1 MAKKIKDTD
10 YLALSAYL
18 RALENQLLTKNRME
32 RVLEAPT
39 DAEAEKLLQ
48 ECGYEHLDL
57 STPERMDAS
66 LLAARRAMMEDLAS
80 QLPDRRFLELLQL
93 KYDYHN
99 LKALLKARLAGV
111 DAQKILMD
119 LGRVSPET
127 LTAAL
132 ESGEP
137 DVLPPIL
144 AAAAAEGKEI
154 LDTTRDAQL
163 MDLALDRW
171 YYRDMAATADA
182 AHSGFLRGYVRIRID
197 AVNLRALVRTLRMGK
212 NADFLRQVLIEGGSI
227 PTEALAECSAQGGS
241 GLAELYASTPFAA
254 AAESGAEALKGGTLT
269 EFEKSCDD
277 AVCAYLSDA
286 KFIPFGEQPLIA
298 YLAAR
303 ESEYTNLR
311 ILLLGRSMGL
321 APEVIRS
328 RLRESCI

>member
-80 QLPDRRFLELLQL
+80 QLPDRRFLELFQL
-93 KYDYHN
+93 KYDYHH

-127 LTAAL
+127 LTEAL
-132 ESGEP
+132 ESGQP
-137 DVLPPIL
+137 DALPPIL

>member
-1 MAKKIKDTD
+1 
-10 YLALSAYL
+10 
-18 RALENQLLTKNRME
+18 
-32 RVLEAPT
+32 
-39 DAEAEKLLQ
+39 
-48 ECGYEHLDL
+48 
-57 STPERMDAS
+57 
-66 LLAARRAMMEDLAS
+66 
-80 QLPDRRFLELLQL
+80 
-93 KYDYHN
+93 
-99 LKALLKARLAGV
+99 
-111 DAQKILMD
+111 
-119 LGRVSPET
+119 
-127 LTAAL
+127 
-132 ESGEP
+132 
-137 DVLPPIL
+137 
-144 AAAAAEGKEI
+144 
-154 LDTTRDAQL
+154 

>member
-1 MAKKIKDTD
+1 MAKKIRDTD

-18 RALENQLLTKNRME
+18 RAMENQLLTKDRME
-32 RVLEAPT
+32 RILEAPT

-66 LLAARRAMMEDLAS
+66 LLSARRRLMEDLAS
-80 QLPDRRFLELLQL
+80 QLPDRRFMEIFRL

-111 DAQKILMD
+111 DAQRILMD
-119 LGRVSPET
+119 LGRVAPET

-132 ESGEP
+132 ESGEW
-137 DVLPPIL
+137 DDLPPIL
-144 AAAAAEGKEI
+144 ASAAAEGKEI

-163 MDLALDRW
+163 MDIALDRW
-171 YYRDMAATADA
+171 YYREMTATADA
-182 AHSGFLRGYVRIRID
+182 AHSDFLRGYVRMQID
-197 AVNLRALVRTLRMGK
+197 AVNLRALVRTIRMGK
-212 NADFLRQVLIEGGSI
+212 NADFLHQVLIDGGSI
-227 PTEALAECSAQGGS
+227 SMEALIACSAQKGS
-241 GLAELYASTPFAA
+241 GLAELYASTPLAA
-254 AAESGAEALKGGTLT
+254 AAESGAAALKGGALT
-269 EFEKSCDD
+269 EFEKRCDD
-277 AVCAYLSDA
+277 AVSGYLSDA
-286 KFIPFGEQPLIA
+286 KFIPFGEQPLVA

-303 ESEYTNLR
+303 ESEFTNLR

-328 RLRESCI
+328 RLRESCM

>member
-39 DAEAEKLLQ
+39 DAEVEKLLQ

-80 QLPDRRFLELLQL
+80 QLPDRRFLELFQL

-137 DVLPPIL
+137 DVLPPVL

-241 GLAELYASTPFAA
+241 GLAELYASTSFAA

>member
-80 QLPDRRFLELLQL
+80 QLPDRRFLELFQL

-127 LTAAL
+127 LTEAL
-132 ESGEP
+132 ESGQP

-286 KFIPFGEQPLIA
+286 KFIPCGEQPLIA